1 MTQTIGLLIL
11 LFSLTSCTYRVSLS
25 ESEVLARE
33 FFNGRV
39 PPQVTIPLGLKGSP
53 DGTYKVRK
61 LTLTS
66 NNKNLKIFYT
76 VSSKGR
82 LGNMYVDGFNL
93 NTVDPSGVV
102 ALTREQYLRK
112 LIACE
117 EDLEC
122 VVKAMGELE
131 KDCRANRNSEH
142 CWYCKQFSGPD
153 GDGCSWL

>member
-33 FFNGRV
+33 FFYGRV
-39 PPQVTIPLGLKGSP
+39 PPQVTIRLDLKGRP

-66 NNKNLKIFYT
+66 NNKNLRIFYT

-93 NTVDPSGVV
+93 NTLDPSRVV

-122 VVKAMGELE
+122 VVKAIGELE

-153 GDGCSWL
+153 GEGCSWL